1 MGAPG
6 RGGGAG
12 GELGADVAVS
22 EGVARDKTEDWLLPE
37 ASRPRTFSEL
47 EARIEYAV
55 AVARS
60 SEAAVAEIGA
70 AALDAAEQARR
81 AAEMAELAAASAAGV
96 EPPNGAATF
105 APAADP
111 GATVLA
117 GPEAAGPPRNPALY
131 PLPPDE
137 DLRLAHFMERA
148 DRVVERLRALEK
160 LAG

>member
-1 MGAPG
+1 LAI
-6 RGGGAG
+6 
-12 GELGADVAVS
+12 S

-37 ASRPRTFSEL
+37 ASRPRTFAEL
-47 EARIEYAV
+47 ESRIEYAV

-60 SEAAVAEIGA
+60 SEQAVAEIGA

-96 EPPNGAATF
+96 EPPNGAVAFAT
-105 APAADP
+105 ADP
-111 GATVLA
+111 GAIVA
-117 GPEAAGPPRNPALY
+117 GPEAAEPGNPALY